1 MINENK
7 NTTCTHINNIQESV
21 SNLLINIFEEVLDR
35 SQRKILNKDKFPT
48 KETLED

>member
-7 NTTCTHINNIQESV
+7 NTTYTHINKMQESV

-35 SQRKILNKDKFPT
+35 SQRKILNKDKFPM
-48 KETLED
+48 KKILED